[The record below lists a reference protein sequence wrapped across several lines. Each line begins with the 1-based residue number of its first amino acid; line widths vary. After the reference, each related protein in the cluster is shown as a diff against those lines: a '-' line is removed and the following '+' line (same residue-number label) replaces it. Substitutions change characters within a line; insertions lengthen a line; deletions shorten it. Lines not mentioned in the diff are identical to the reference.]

1 MAQRPVEDP
10 VVPDDKFRRIVY
22 VGVGVD
28 RGEEVLTTEA
38 WDSKQE
44 AVDDLLE
51 NGCTLTSI
59 RVFEVTYNLRLHHV
73 DDIPLTQLE
82 VR

>member
-1 MAQRPVEDP
+1 MAQAPRD
-10 VVPDDKFRRIVY
+10 VPAEENFKRVIY

-44 AVDDLLE
+44 AADDLLE

-59 RVFEVTYNLRLHHV
+59 RVFEVSYDLRLHCV
-73 DDIPLTQLE
+73 DDIPLTKLE

>member
-1 MAQRPVEDP
+1 MAQAPRETPQDENFKRV
-10 VVPDDKFRRIVY
+10 VY

-28 RGEEVLTTEA
+28 RDEDVLTTEA
-38 WDSKQE
+38 FDSKQE

-59 RVFEVTYNLRLHHV
+59 RVFEVTYDLRLHHV
-73 DDIPLTQLE
+73 DDIPLTKLE